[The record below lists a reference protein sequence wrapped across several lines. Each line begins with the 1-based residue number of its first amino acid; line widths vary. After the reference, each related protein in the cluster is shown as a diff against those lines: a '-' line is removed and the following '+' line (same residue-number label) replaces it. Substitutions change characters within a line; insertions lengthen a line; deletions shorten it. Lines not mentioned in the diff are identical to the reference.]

1 VTSRRALVTAA
12 AILALI
18 ALPRLGWLDPYRV
31 DLDALLRP
39 PALAHPLGTDQAG
52 RDALARLIVGA
63 GGTLGVGLLGAT
75 LAVAI
80 GIVLGSAAGLAG
92 SRVDAV
98 VMRAVDGMLAFPTLF
113 VILIAAAVFPPG
125 PGPLVLV
132 LGFTGW
138 MEVARLTRAR
148 VLEGLRAPFVE
159 AARAIGATP
168 ARVAVRHLVPYSASV
183 LAVAWLV
190 QFSRAI
196 LAEATVSFLGFGIAP
211 PTPTWGN
218 LLVGAQHYVYTAPW
232 LAIAPGVAIT
242 VTLLWLHTVGGDLAA
257 GSPRRAG
264 EFRPRPMG
272 RIPGNMF

>member
-1 VTSRRALVTAA
+1 MLLTG
-12 AILALI
+12 LAVLGLI
-18 ALPRLGWLDPYRV
+18 MLPRLGWLDPYGV
-31 DLDALLRP
+31 DLDALLQP

-52 RDALARLIVGA
+52 RDVLARLVVGA
-63 GGTLGVGLLGAT
+63 AGTLGVGLFGAT

-80 GIVLGSAAGLAG
+80 GIILGSAAGLAG
-92 SRVDAV
+92 GRVDAV

-113 VILIAAAVFPPG
+113 VILVAAALFPPG

-148 VLEGLRAPFVE
+148 VLEGLSAPFVE

-168 ARVAVRHLVPYSASV
+168 TRVAACHLVPYSAGV

-232 LAIAPGVAIT
+232 LAVAPGIAIT
-242 VTLLWLHTVGGDLAA
+242 ATLLWLHALGGGLAP
-257 GSPRRAG
+257 GRSGRVREPRQ
-264 EFRPRPMG
+264 G
-272 RIPGNMF
+272 R

>member
-1 VTSRRALVTAA
+1 MISRRALLTGTAV
-12 AILALI
+12 LGLI
-18 ALPRLGWLDPYRV
+18 ALPRLGWLDPYGV

-39 PALAHPLGTDQAG
+39 PALAHPFGTDQAG
-52 RDALARLIVGA
+52 RDVLARLVVGA
-63 GGTLGVGLLGAT
+63 AGTLGVGLLGAT

-80 GIVLGSAAGLAG
+80 GILLGSLAGLAG
-92 SRVDAV
+92 GRVDTL

-113 VILIAAAVFPPG
+113 VILIAAALFPPG
-125 PGPLVLV
+125 AGPLVLV

-148 VLEGLRAPFVE
+148 VQEGLATPFVE
-159 AARAIGATP
+159 AARAVGATP
-168 ARVAVRHLVPYSASV
+168 ARIATRHLLPYSASV
-183 LAVAWLV
+183 LGVAWLV

-232 LAIAPGVAIT
+232 LAVAPGVAIT
-242 VTLLWLHTVGGDLAA
+242 TTLLWLHTLGGGLAP
-257 GSPRRAG
+257 GWPRRRR
-264 EFRPRPMG
+264 EQR
-272 RIPGNMF
+272 

>member
-1 VTSRRALVTAA
+1 VISRRALLTGAA
-12 AILALI
+12 VLGLI
-18 ALPRLGWLDPYRV
+18 ALPRLGWLDPYAV

-52 RDALARLIVGA
+52 RDVLARLLVGA
-63 GGTLGVGLLGAT
+63 AGTLGVGLLGAS
-75 LAVAI
+75 LAVTI
-80 GIVLGSAAGLAG
+80 GILLGSLAGLAG
-92 SRVDAV
+92 GRVDTV

-125 PGPLVLV
+125 AGPLVV
-132 LGFTGW
+132 MLGCTGW

-148 VLEGLRAPFVE
+148 VLEGLSAPFVE
-159 AARAIGATP
+159 AACAIGATP
-168 ARVAVRHLVPYSASV
+168 ARIAARHLVPYFASV

-242 VTLLWLHTVGGDLAA
+242 ATLLWLHSLGGGLAPR
-257 GSPRRAG
+257 GSARGRAR
-264 EFRPRPMG
+264 RPRSRSPA
-272 RIPGNMF
+272 